1 MTFTAFLLIF
11 GSAVTHATWNLLAKK
26 RKMGLAFYAIICTM
40 GALIWG
46 HVQFW
51 TPVKIFSLPPS
62 FWGVIAGTVFFD
74 IFYGVGIILIYKK
87 MEMASAY
94 PVMRSLPI
102 VLTALFTTLLGLGNP
117 LTWTAATGFLIVFT
131 GALLMPLSRFSDFKP
146 SQYWNKTSF
155 LLLMAAMGTTG
166 YTIFDSLGVKLI
178 AKHYPEVSNAVRSMT
193 YYSTRGIALSLFFWL
208 VVLCV
213 KEDREEA
220 KEFFREKDFMPV
232 VAGCFSSTTYILVLL
247 AMNFVS
253 NVSYVQ
259 VFRQLGLPVG
269 MFAGV
274 FFLKEKCTLT
284 KIVGVSLILGG
295 LTLSVLKF

>member
-40 GALIWG
+40 GALIWS

-51 TPVKIFSLPPS
+51 TPIKVFSLPPA
-62 FWGVIAGTVFFD
+62 FWGVVAGTVFFD

-102 VLTALFTTLLGLGNP
+102 VLTALTTTLLGLGAP
-117 LTWTAATGFLIVFT
+117 VTWTAATGFLIVFT

-146 SQYWNKTSF
+146 SQYWNRNSF

-178 AKHYPEVSNAVRSMT
+178 AEYYPEVSKAVRSMT
-193 YYSTRGIALSLFFWL
+193 YYSVRGIALSLFFWV

-220 KEFFREKDFMPV
+220 KNFFRTKDFMPV
-232 VAGCFSSTTYILVLL
+232 IAGCFSSTTYMLVLL
-247 AMNFVS
+247 AMNFVN

-284 KIVGVSLILGG
+284 KITGVSLILGG

>member
-11 GSAVTHATWNLLAKK
+11 GSTVTHATWNLLAKK
-26 RKMGLAFYAIICTM
+26 RKMGLAFYAIICSM
-40 GALIWG
+40 GALIWA

-51 TPVKIFSLPPS
+51 TPIKVFSLPAE
-62 FWGVIAGTVFFD
+62 FWYYIAGTVFFD
-74 IFYGVGIILIYKK
+74 TFYGVGIILIYKK

-102 VLTALFTTLLGLGNP
+102 VLTALFTTLIGLGKP
-117 LTWTAATGFLIVFT
+117 LTPLAALGFLIVFA
-131 GALLMPLSRFSDFKP
+131 GALFMPLSRFSDFKP
-146 SQYWNKTSF
+146 SQYWNRNSF

-166 YTIFDSLGVKLI
+166 YTIFDSLGVKCI
-178 AKHYPEVSNAVRSMT
+178 GKHFPLVSNTVRSLT
-193 YYSTRGIALSLFFWL
+193 YYSLRGIALSLFFWL
-208 VVLCV
+208 IVLCV
-213 KEDREEA
+213 KEDRNEA
-220 KEFFREKDFMPV
+220 KKFFTTKDFMPL

-269 MFAGV
+269 MFAGI
-274 FFLKEKCTLT
+274 FILKEKCTLT